1 MNNSKKLAA
10 ARKAYE
16 LDTAGQL
23 WTKPRGA
30 KPITQDAVL
39 VVVDGLTYRVE
50 TDAIKTALQPK
61 HKRRKKCSTC
71 KNAGPCEMDCNE
83 KTKGKL

>member
-50 TDAIKTALQPK
+50 TDEIKTALKPK
-61 HKRRKKCSTC
+61 RTSRKKCNTC
-71 KNAGPCEMDCNE
+71 KNAGPCKMDCNNE
-83 KTKGKL
+83 EGKR